1 MRDDLINL
9 LPPERQRTLSK
20 EYFLRLGVVVIIF
33 VTVLALAAAL
43 LLLPTYVL
51 LAASARAKQAHLATI
66 EASFFSTEGTALSVR
81 LAALSASAATLAA
94 LARAPSGSAVI
105 RTALAVPRPG
115 IVLSDFSYTPAE
127 GTARGMLVISG
138 TALTRDALR
147 GYQLALSSAPFAESA
162 HLPVS
167 AYAKDSNI
175 GFAITITL
183 RP

>member
-9 LPPERQRTLSK
+9 LPFERQRALSK
-20 EYFLRLGVVVIIF
+20 DYVLRLGVVIVVF
-33 VTVLALAAAL
+33 VTTLALASAA

-66 EASFFSTEGTALSVR
+66 EASFFSTESAALSAR
-81 LAALSASAATLAA
+81 LAALSANAATLSA
-94 LARAPSGSAVI
+94 LARAPSGSAII
-105 RTALAVPRPG
+105 RNALVVAHPG
-115 IVLSDFSYTPAE
+115 IALSGFSYTPAE

-147 GYQLALSSAPFAESA
+147 GYQLALGSASFTESA

-175 GFAITITL
+175 GFAVTITL